1 MDYAAVLNSCDEKAQ
16 RVGLP
21 ALTDT
26 ELIVVLVSWANF
38 EIELGGLLAY
48 FCNSASDHAAETVP
62 ALEVIGAKK
71 AASALRAAMAKFPG
85 GSPPTDR
92 ERRYLGWQQVSESL
106 CALDAEFKG
115 ERPDVFSKLCAFI
128 ETHAAELSEHA

>member
-1 MDYAAVLNSCDEKAQ
+1 MNSCDEKAQ

-38 EIELGGLLAY
+38 EIELGGMSSY
-48 FCNSASDHAAETVP
+48 FYNSASDHAAETVL

-71 AASALRAAMAKFPG
+71 AASALRAAMDKFPG

-106 CALDAEFKG
+106 GALDAEFRG
-115 ERPDVFSKLCAFI
+115 ERPDVFSRLCSFI
-128 ETHAAELSEHA
+128 ETHAVELSEHA

>member
-1 MDYAAVLNSCDEKAQ
+1 MNYAAVLNSCDEKAQ

-21 ALTDT
+21 SLTDT

-38 EIELGGLLAY
+38 EIELGGLSTY
-48 FCNSASDHAAETVP
+48 FYNSASDFAAETVP

-85 GSPPTDR
+85 GSPPADR
-92 ERRYLGWQQVSESL
+92 ERRYLGWQQVSGSL
-106 CALDAEFKG
+106 GTLDAEFYG
-115 ERPDVFSKLCAFI
+115 ERPDVFSRLCTFI
-128 ETHAAELSEHA
+128 ETHAVELSEHA

>member
-38 EIELGGLLAY
+38 EIELGGMSAY
-48 FCNSASDHAAETVP
+48 FYTSASDHAAETVP

-71 AASALRAAMAKFPG
+71 AASALRTAIAKFPG

-106 CALDAEFKG
+106 GALDAEFKG
-115 ERPDVFSKLCAFI
+115 EWPDVFSRLCAFI

>member
-1 MDYAAVLNSCDEKAQ
+1 MNSCDEKAQ

-38 EIELGGLLAY
+38 EIELGGMSAY
-48 FCNSASDHAAETVP
+48 FYNSASDHAAETVL

-71 AASALRAAMAKFPG
+71 AASALRAAMDKFPG

-92 ERRYLGWQQVSESL
+92 ERRYLG
-106 CALDAEFKG
+106 
-115 ERPDVFSKLCAFI
+115 
-128 ETHAAELSEHA
+128 